1 MSMSVPPSYES
12 SFSDPY
18 AKNSDPT
25 PPSAPPSS
33 DQLTEKYI
41 RELIE
46 SRLLQHMREEHQKLD
61 AALKN
66 MGVRSKQEHILID
79 AKLQDLQDK
88 LERLQ
93 SKPREVAT
101 EVLRDDGH
109 LHCKE
114 VTTSLGEIYKLCCDH
129 YGRCSVS
136 KEALKHAI
144 RPAIAEEHKQTVA
157 KLASDVADLTTS
169 NEMEHNMLKRRLGT
183 LERRI
188 RIIEDDKAPMSNV
201 LGVAT
206 DMLRERG
213 VRPGATNKAIYE
225 LCRDMFGGYKLRQ
238 VSTFSDM
245 CTR

>member
-1 MSMSVPPSYES
+1 
-12 SFSDPY
+12 
-18 AKNSDPT
+18 
-25 PPSAPPSS
+25 
-33 DQLTEKYI
+33 
-41 RELIE
+41 
-46 SRLLQHMREEHQKLD
+46 MREEHKKLD
-61 AALKN
+61 DAFKT
-66 MGVRSKQEHILID
+66 MGVESKQEHILID

-169 NEMEHNMLKRRLGT
+169 NEMEHNMWMLQARHPELVQT
-183 LERRI
+183 P
-188 RIIEDDKAPMSNV
+188 IIVRADAESACCWKGPHADAA
-201 LGVAT
+201 G
-206 DMLRERG
+206 ML
-213 VRPGATNKAIYE
+213 PGQRY
-225 LCRDMFGGYKLRQ
+225 R
-238 VSTFSDM
+238 
-245 CTR
+245 

>member
-1 MSMSVPPSYES
+1 MSMSVPPSYEQ
-12 SFSDPY
+12 SFSDLPVK
-18 AKNSDPT
+18 KN
-25 PPSAPPSS
+25 APPSS
-33 DQLTEKYI
+33 PPKSDKLTEKYI

-61 AALKN
+61 FALKN
-66 MGVRSKQEHILID
+66 MGVKSKQEHILID
-79 AKLQDLQDK
+79 AKLQDLNNK
-88 LERLQ
+88 LKRLQ

-101 EVLRDDGH
+101 EVLREDGH
-109 LHCKE
+109 MHCKQ
-114 VTTSLGEIYKLCCDH
+114 VVNNLGEIYKLCCDH

-144 RPAIAEEHKQTVA
+144 RPAIADEHRQTVA

-169 NEMEHNMLKRRLGT
+169 NEMEHNMLKQRLGT

-188 RIIEDDKAPMSNV
+188 RIIENDKEPLSSV

-213 VRPGATNKAIYE
+213 VRFQGATNRKIYE
-225 LCRDMFGGYKLRQ
+225 LCRDMFGGYELRQ

>member
-1 MSMSVPPSYES
+1 MSMSVPPSYER
-12 SFSDPY
+12 SFSDPSV
-18 AKNSDPT
+18 KKDK
-25 PPSAPPSS
+25 PPRLGENS

-46 SRLLQHMREEHQKLD
+46 GRLLQHMREEHQKLD
-61 AALKN
+61 AALKS

-79 AKLQDLQDK
+79 AKLHDLNDK

-93 SKPREVAT
+93 SKPKEVAT
-101 EVLRDDGH
+101 EVLREDGH

-114 VTTSLGEIYKLCCDH
+114 VTNNLGEIYKLCCDH

-136 KEALKHAI
+136 KEALKRVI
-144 RPAIAEEHKQTVA
+144 RPAIADDHRQTVA

-169 NEMEHNMLKRRLGT
+169 NVMEHNMLKQRLGT

-188 RIIEDDKAPMSNV
+188 GIVEADDAPMSSV
-201 LGVAT
+201 LSVAA

-213 VRPGATNKAIYE
+213 VRKPGATDRAIYE